1 VGLVF
6 AATGTVSMAELPA
19 RLADLPDGVRTGLN
33 LLLLVAFGINAA
45 VFPLFFWLPD
55 SLPTA
60 PSSVAARPISDA
72 ARRLRERQARWKRKV
87 AWMLLMTHLSRQLQ
101 RGQHGAKALAALAW
115 LLVRVVAGA
124 VRQATLKM
132 ARTALRRQP
141 GLQAATGA
149 TTAVKEG
156 TTPATA

>member
-1 VGLVF
+1 
-6 AATGTVSMAELPA
+6 M
-19 RLADLPDGVRTGLN
+19 
-33 LLLLVAFGINAA
+33 
-45 VFPLFFWLPD
+45 
-55 SLPTA
+55 
-60 PSSVAARPISDA
+60 
-72 ARRLRERQARWKRKV
+72 
-87 AWMLLMTHLSRQLQ
+87 MLLMTHLSRQLQ

-141 GLQAATGA
+141 GLQAGTGVM
-149 TTAVKEG
+149 TAVKEE